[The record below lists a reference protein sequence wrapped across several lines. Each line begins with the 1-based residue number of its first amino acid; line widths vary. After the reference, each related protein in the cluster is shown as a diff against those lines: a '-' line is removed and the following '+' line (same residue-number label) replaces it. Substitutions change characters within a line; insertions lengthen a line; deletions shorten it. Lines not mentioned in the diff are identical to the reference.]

1 MCGRMNVSDDP
12 NVQAFMDALGIPVYP
27 TANADLRPTDSTL
40 LLVTSNGQVTAKE
53 MSWGIKP
60 NWSKQVLINAKSETI
75 EEKNTFKSAFKAHRA
90 LVLCSGW
97 YEWKSVGDQKQPG
110 DMKKQKYLVEH
121 SLKQLMLMAA
131 VYYPANDKQ
140 DKDQFVTLTIS
151 PNERLKQ
158 VHHRMPLIIHADE
171 MDSWLLGS
179 SDDAKP
185 LMKTLRSEEFRFEA
199 C

>member
-12 NVQAFMDALGIPVYP
+12 NVQAFMDALGIPIYP
-27 TANADLRPTDSTL
+27 TSNADLRPTDNTL
-40 LLVTSNGQVTAKE
+40 LLVPSDGQVKSKE

-60 NWSKQVLINAKSETI
+60 NWSKQLLINAKSETV
-75 EEKNTFKSAFKAHRA
+75 EEKSTFKNAFKAHRA

-97 YEWKSVGDQKQPG
+97 YEWKSVEGQKKSAP
-110 DMKKQKYLVEH
+110 KQKYLVEH

-140 DKDQFVTLTIS
+140 DKDQFVTLTIE

-171 MDSWLLGS
+171 MDDWLLGN

-185 LMKTLRSEEFRFEA
+185 LMQTLKSEEFRFET